1 MKFSP
6 VGTDRTAHPMR
17 LPERRYSLIQYFVDS
32 LIPDILKHDGANF
45 CSDIIGDGPQ
55 FVCDLYNEV
64 WDKYAQE
71 RPFELADFRVFEA
84 YSQPHGILFV
94 SIPGLPGMKNF
105 CPSAFAIAY
114 DSPSFRNSRMYK
126 VHQRTI
132 DNNKIGYEVYGPN
145 GRVGCTPFIH
155 KTELSNEPIKIVD
168 LIWQMA
174 FDEKPSYEL
183 GEIEDCAA
191 ILAEQEMMQRMCDDA
206 MESYHLEVSRKS
218 E

>member
-1 MKFSP
+1 
-6 VGTDRTAHPMR
+6 MR

-45 CSDIIGDGPQ
+45 CSDIIWEGPQ
-55 FVCDLYNEV
+55 FVCDLYNEI

-84 YSQPHGILFV
+84 YSQPHSILFI

-105 CPSAFAIAY
+105 CPSAFAIAFDSY
-114 DSPSFRNSRMYK
+114 DSHHFRNFRMYK
-126 VHQRTI
+126 VHQRTVG
-132 DNNKIGYEVYGPN
+132 DRKIGYEIYGPN

-174 FDEKPSYEL
+174 FDEKPSYEF
-183 GEIEDCAA
+183 GEIEDCNT

-206 MESYHLEVSRKS
+206 MECYHLEVSKKPN
-218 E
+218 